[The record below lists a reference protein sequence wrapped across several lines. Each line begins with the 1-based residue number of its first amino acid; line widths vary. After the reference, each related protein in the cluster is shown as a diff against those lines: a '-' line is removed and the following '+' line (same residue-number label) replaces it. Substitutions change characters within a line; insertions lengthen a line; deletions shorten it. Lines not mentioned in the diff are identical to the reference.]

1 MRAGLVSLAR
11 RFCAR
16 RRTAVAVLALA
27 GGVAVA
33 AASHGQ
39 TSVGVLKVRVG
50 GDSHQTRMVI
60 ELDRPTKG
68 QLLSGQAPAEH
79 VSLALAKLDVPGD
92 MQGEGA
98 GWSVTSMT

>member
-1 MRAGLVSLAR
+1 MRAGLIHLLSGLG
-11 RFCAR
+11 R
-16 RRTAVAVLALA
+16 RRRVIAAALVLT
-27 GGVAVA
+27 GGIAVA

-68 QLLSGQAPAEH
+68 TLLSGPGAPCGQGEPGPGPSRRPPATCRATAPA
-79 VSLALAKLDVPGD
+79 
-92 MQGEGA
+92 
-98 GWSVTSMT
+98 W